1 MFKRVLVAED
11 IDSINIAVIQ
21 TLTNLNIEHIDHV
34 KYCDDALLK
43 IKKGLNSGEPVSY
56 THLRAHET
64 EL

>member
-21 TLTNLNIEHIDHV
+21 ALHQLKVAHIDQV

-43 IKKGLNSGEPVSY
+43 I
-56 THLRAHET
+56 
-64 EL
+64 